1 MITKFK
7 SIKNLA
13 VFQDFIWDKNVR
25 DKGNNV
31 MLFKDM
37 NIFYGRNYSGKTTL
51 SRIIRALETYNISDK
66 YENPEFEIC
75 FDDDGVK
82 DASQSNLRSHGK
94 NIRVFNEDFIRDNLR
109 FIANPDD
116 PNITPFAI
124 LGGNASTED
133 EIKELKKELG
143 ENEEGKESGLHL
155 DLKNAESTATT
166 ARQAHSNANGALD
179 NQLKYKATDRTNG
192 IKYKPEHFG
201 DINYSIKKLQSNI
214 DVVLNPSFKPLND
227 DEKSKK
233 HELLKES
240 ANQDI
245 SRIPKP
251 NIDLDDINTKAKELI
266 TKSISSSGKIEQLLK
281 ESILNRWVKEGRQ
294 LHKGKLEKCSF
305 CGNDISE
312 ERWKELDSHFD
323 EESEKL
329 EQDIDLLIGEVDTL
343 IANLDSHV
351 QIDKTLFYSK
361 FHADLDQLI
370 EQRKSILNGIKENL
384 HRIKKDLQARKD
396 DLLNSKPYN
405 EIIDNSENLES
416 CWTRFENYRIE
427 ANEYT
432 KSLSG
437 EQNEAKRLLCLR
449 EVSDFVKIIGYS
461 DQKEKIQL
469 LKKDADS
476 KEEEKKA
483 INQKIKK
490 KSDLIEKKK
499 RLMNDEE
506 KGALKVNEYLNNFF
520 GHNFLTLK
528 ALKEKGEL
536 KDKKIRFLITRD
548 GKKAYHLSVGE
559 CSLIAFCYFMAK
571 LEDIE
576 TKGSKPIIWI
586 DDPISSL
593 DGNHIF
599 FTYSLIRHKIVEA
612 QNSEQLFISTHNLD
626 FLKYLK
632 HLPNLKKDETK
643 KSEAKKDETKKSEA
657 KKSETSYFLV
667 SRENENSQI
676 KPMPKYLKDYV
687 TEFNFL
693 FHQIHQ
699 CANADTNDE
708 NQHSLFYS
716 FGNNVRKFLEAFL
729 FYKYPNAKYQ
739 NEKLKKF
746 FGNEQKFLTM
756 IMIERISNE
765 FSHLKGSLERG
776 MTPIDIPEMKKIAS
790 FILYKIEE
798 KDNEQ
803 YGALLESIGET
814 KEVKMI
820 QNGKQ

>member
-51 SRIIRALETYNISDK
+51 SRIIRALETGDISDK

-75 FDDDGVK
+75 FDDVDVK

-116 PNITPFAI
+116 NIVTSFAI
-124 LGGNASTED
+124 LGGNASIED
-133 EIKELKKELG
+133 KIKELKKELG

-155 DLKNAESTATT
+155 ELKNAESTATT
-166 ARQAHSNANGALD
+166 ARQAHDNADRELD
-179 NQLKYKATDRTNG
+179 NQLQYKATDRTNG
-192 IKYKPEHFG
+192 IRYKPEFG
-201 DINYSIKKLQSNI
+201 DQNYTRPKLKSGI
-214 DVVLNPSFKPLND
+214 DDVLNPSFKPLND

-240 ANQDI
+240 TNQNI
-245 SRIPKP
+245 SPIPKP
-251 NIDLDDINTKAKELI
+251 NIDLGDINTKAKELI
-266 TKSISSSGKIEQLLK
+266 TKSISSSDKIEQLLK
-281 ESILNRWVKEGRQ
+281 ESILNRWVKDGRQ

-323 EESEKL
+323 EESEEL
-329 EQDIDLLIGEVDTL
+329 EKKIDLLIGNVDTL

-370 EQRKSILNGIKENL
+370 EERDSILSGIKENL
-384 HRIKKDLQARKD
+384 NRIKKDLQARKD
-396 DLLNSKPYN
+396 DVLNLKSYN
-405 EIIDNSENLES
+405 EIVDNSENLES

-437 EQNEAKRLLCLR
+437 EQNEARRLLRLR

-476 KEEEKKA
+476 KEEEKNA
-483 INQKIKK
+483 INQKIKE
-490 KSDLIEKKK
+490 KSDLIAEKK

-506 KGALKVNEYLNNFF
+506 KGALKVNEYLNDFF
-520 GHNFLTLK
+520 GHNFLTLQ

-536 KDKKIRFLITRD
+536 EDKKIRFQITRD
-548 GKKAYHLSVGE
+548 GKEAYHLSVGE

-599 FTYSLIRHKIVEA
+599 FTYSLIRHEIVEA

-643 KSEAKKDETKKSEA
+643 KSE
-657 KKSETSYFLV
+657 TSYFLV
-667 SRENENSQI
+667 SRDNENSQI
-676 KPMPKYLKDYV
+676 KPMPEYLKDYV

-699 CANADTNDE
+699 CAKADTNNE

-739 NEKLKKF
+739 DEKLKKF
-746 FGNEQKFLTM
+746 FGNEQKSLT
-756 IMIERISNE
+756 MIERISNE
-765 FSHLKGSLERG
+765 FSHLRGSLERG
-776 MTPIDIPEMKKIAS
+776 MNPIDIPEMKKIAS
-790 FILYKIEE
+790 FILDKIKE

-803 YGALLESIGET
+803 YEALLESIGET
-814 KEVKMI
+814 KGVKI
-820 QNGKQ
+820 IRNGKQ